1 MLDGRSESLVIVIA
15 VMLAV
20 SLATVCL
27 RCFVRLRI
35 TRKFGWDDGLMVLAM
50 VSSVA
55 YPRHVLIASGL

>member
-1 MLDGRSESLVIVIA
+1 MVDGRSESLVIVIA

-20 SLATVCL
+20 SLVTVCL

-50 VSSVA
+50 ACSFA
-55 YPRHVLIASGL
+55 